1 MTASWLPITMATCQT
16 YSANYL
22 KTFRKLAK
30 STSNFSL
37 FALETSMRSKIIALG
52 IRKNC
57 QNRPYR
63 RSKGGRNI
71 FNQIHTLLT
80 NARHQQH
87 AGNLTSPLSINK
99 ANLKSIQL
107 VNNTTGK
114 SRSLQCATINCRSII
129 NKSADLKDEISN
141 KNINLCALTETWI
154 KEDDMITPL
163 ELCPPGYKSISIT

>member
-1 MTASWLPITMATCQT
+1 MVTYLT

-37 FALETSMRSKIIALG
+37 FALDTSMKSKIITLG
-52 IRKNC
+52 IRKNH

-71 FNQIHTLLT
+71 FHQIHTLLT

-87 AGNLTSPLSINK
+87 AGNLNSPPSINK
-99 ANLKSIQL
+99 ANLKTIQL

-114 SRSLQCATINCRSII
+114 NRSLLCATINCRSII
-129 NKSADLKDEISN
+129 NKSAVLKVEISN

-154 KEDDMITPL
+154 KEDDMLTPL
-163 ELCPPGYKSISIT
+163 ELCPSGYKLISIP